1 MKGGSDA
8 VKPQGLAFRPA
19 GARHVRLLVATFN
32 PGKAREIRALL
43 GGLRCSVADLTM
55 FQMSPVTEDGLTY
68 RDNAIL
74 KATTYARGSGLL
86 TLADD
91 SGIEVEALGGG
102 PGPRSARYG
111 GEGLSDPERV
121 AALLHELRA
130 EPPPRRAR
138 YCCVVAVADPER
150 LLGVVEGTCH
160 GEIALEQSGSGG
172 FGYDPIFF
180 VPHLGQTMAELD
192 PELKDL
198 VSHRG
203 QAVRRAREL
212 LEGLT

>member
-1 MKGGSDA
+1 MW
-8 VKPQGLAFRPA
+8 
-19 GARHVRLLVATFN
+19 RLLVATHN

-43 GGLRCSVADLTM
+43 ADLRCTVADLTS
-55 FQMSPVTEDGLTY
+55 FELPAVAEDGHTY
-68 RDNAIL
+68 RDNAIH

-91 SGIEVEALGGG
+91 SGLEVEALGGG

-111 GEGLSDPERV
+111 GEGLTDPERV
-121 AALLHELRA
+121 QTLLGELSGV
-130 EPPPRRAR
+130 PPPRRAR
-138 YCCVVAVADPER
+138 YYCLVAIAGPQT
-150 LLGVVEGTCH
+150 LLGVVEGACY
-160 GEIALEQSGSGG
+160 GEIALEPRGGGG
-172 FGYDPIFF
+172 FGYDPIFSM
-180 VPHLGQTMAELD
+180 PHLGRTMAELE

-212 LEGLT
+212 LECLI

>member
-1 MKGGSDA
+1 MPME
-8 VKPQGLAFRPA
+8 PQGPAFRPA
-19 GARHVRLLVATFN
+19 SARDRRLLVATFN

-43 GGLRCSVADLTM
+43 GGLPCAVTDLTTL
-55 FQMSPVTEDGLTY
+55 QMPAVAEDGETY

-74 KATTYARGSGLL
+74 KATSYARGSGLL

-91 SGIEVEALGGG
+91 SGIEVDALGGR

-121 AALLHELRA
+121 EALLRELSA

-138 YCCVVAVADPER
+138 YCCVVAVAGPEG
-150 LLGVVEGTCH
+150 LLGVTEGACY
-160 GEIALEQSGSGG
+160 GEIALGTRGSGG

-180 VPHLGQTMAELD
+180 LPHLGKTMAELEPD
-192 PELKDL
+192 LKDL

-212 LEGLT
+212 LESLTL